1 MVAWVPRFDDFK
13 SYSNIIRVAAE
24 PETCQAKT
32 AANSVRFLKPPSRSL
47 ATAEHHA
54 RIKRIELPV
63 STFRIVVFG

>member
-32 AANSVRFLKPPSRSL
+32 AVNSAFFNHPAGLWRRYIMP
-47 ATAEHHA
+47 
-54 RIKRIELPV
+54 
-63 STFRIVVFG
+63 G